1 MTIAETI
8 DRIPDEVLIS
18 VIRNSKNY
26 SWSFLAMKIILTRL
40 KLQMTMHNGSE
51 DILSQ
56 CCAELRNLLK
66 KSINIPNS
74 REDLKQ
80 ILSLNLKDYEASF
93 VLG

>member
-66 KSINIPNS
+66 KSINIPSS